1 MSAGEPLDLVVLVP
15 GKDDRETVDGL
26 LSVRSESLGILRI
39 RYEILVHPRRDA
51 GCFHEAPAVL
61 QPFHRRARHALVL
74 FDREGC
80 GQENRTAQ
88 EIAGDVQ
95 GRLAE
100 AGWGDRA
107 EAVVID
113 PELEVWI
120 WTDSP
125 RIEGEL
131 GWSHRDRRLRDWL
144 QENGWWG
151 EEERKPAR
159 PKEAFER
166 VLRELRL
173 QRSSSIYGRLART
186 VGLRRCEDL
195 SFRRFCD
202 LLRSWFPAEPPA

>member
-15 GKDDRETVDGL
+15 GKDDRESVDGL
-26 LSVRSESLGILRI
+26 LSARSESLGILRI

-51 GCFHEAPAVL
+51 GCFHEAAAVL

-80 GQENRTAQ
+80 GQEDRSAE
-88 EIAGDVQ
+88 EISEDVRI
-95 GRLAE
+95 RLAE
-100 AGWGDRA
+100 SGWGERA
-107 EAVVID
+107 AAVVID
-113 PELEVWI
+113 PELEVWL

-125 RIEGEL
+125 RVDAEL
-131 GWSHRDRRLRDWL
+131 GWTGRDRSLRDWL
-144 QENGWWG
+144 RENEQWG
-151 EEERKPAR
+151 EGERKPAR

-166 VLRELRL
+166 VLREVRL

-202 LLRSWFPAEPPA
+202 LLRSWFPAEPQA